1 MSITLV
7 PAPTAKQLAQETID
21 ALNLV
26 TFIRSWNSGEYSLIA
41 NWNDFDL
48 ALTFDP
54 ARDHRLDA
62 ARADAGQQGMD
73 GEFETATRALLAPV
87 ISESFQSGLAILCE
101 TWAKAIAESSPTGR
115 NAPAPFRNERSWI
128 AWCLRDPMQPVFAN
142 PVGEP
147 LFPLRQERVLL
158 TAALRT
164 HRRVA
169 ARQGWLPE

>member
-1 MSITLV
+1 MSITLSLTP
-7 PAPTAKQLAQETID
+7 PAVQLAQKTID

-26 TFIRSWNSGEYSLIA
+26 TFIRRWNSGEFSLIA

-54 ARDHRLDA
+54 ALDHRLDA
-62 ARADAGQQGMD
+62 ARADAGQQDMD
-73 GEFETATRALLAPV
+73 GEFETAIRALLAPV
-87 ISESFQSGLAILCE
+87 ISESFESGLAILCE
-101 TWAKAIAESSPTGR
+101 TWARTIAESSPASR
-115 NAPAPFRNERSWI
+115 KAPAPFRDERSWI
-128 AWCLRDPMQPVFAN
+128 AWCLREILWPLFAN

-147 LFPLRQERVLL
+147 LFPVKQERVLL

-169 ARQGWLPE
+169 ARQDWLPE